1 MSRLIVPNH
10 IEYLILDQDLIVQEY
25 SVGADRLIGE
35 EIALRKGELLDQYFP
50 ETVGLE
56 DILGSVL
63 TGELDSFDIK
73 AIARSPNPETH
84 LYIDLY
90 FIPDPNPSE
99 NQRLILFLED
109 VTPQMELEQRLVQAT
124 NENAIVIH
132 RLQERTTELAAANQE
147 IDHLNQQLKS
157 ENIRLSAELEILEEM
172 QKLILPK
179 SEDLARIQEL
189 DIAGYMQPA
198 DEVGGDYYDVI
209 SMDGMITI
217 AIGDVTGHGLESGI
231 LMLMAQTAVRT
242 LKEIKEN
249 DPIPF
254 LDFLNRTIYKNV
266 ERMEID
272 KNLTLCLL
280 NYADGL
286 LTISGQHE
294 EVIIVRQGGKI
305 ERIDT
310 LDLGLPIGLDY
321 NIAEFISYTRV
332 ELNAGDGVVLYTD
345 GITEA
350 RNGRSE
356 RYGIERLCQM
366 ISQNWHLNSDQI
378 KQAIIEDLRQFIGLE
393 KIWDDITLVVLKQKV
408 QYDYLNQQTT
418 QPSSIVSHEI

>member
-1 MSRLIVPNH
+1 MCQLIVPHH
-10 IEYLILDQDLIVQEY
+10 IEYLILNQELIVQDY
-25 SVGADRLIGE
+25 SVGAERFIGE
-35 EIALRKGELLDQYFP
+35 EIALRTGEILHQYFP

-56 DILGSVL
+56 DILDSVL
-63 TGELDSFDIK
+63 TGELDSFDLK
-73 AIARSPNPETH
+73 AIARSPHPDTQ

-90 FIPDPNPSE
+90 FIPNPQPSE
-99 NQRLILFLED
+99 HHRLILFLED
-109 VTPQMELEQRLVQAT
+109 VTAQMELEQRLVQAT
-124 NENAIVIH
+124 NENEIVIY

-172 QKLILPK
+172 QQLILPK
-179 SEDLARIQEL
+179 PEDLASIPEL

-209 SMDGMITI
+209 SIDGAITI

-231 LMLMAQTAVRT
+231 LMLMAQSAVRT

-249 DPIPF
+249 DPILF

-266 ERMEID
+266 ERMGID

-280 NYADGL
+280 NYADGE

-310 LDLGLPIGLDY
+310 IDLGLPIGLDY

-332 ELNAGDGVVLYTD
+332 KLNAGDGVVLYTD

-350 RNGRSE
+350 RNRSKK
-356 RYGIERLCQM
+356 RYGIERLCQI
-366 ISQNWHLNSDQI
+366 ISQNWQDNSNQI
-378 KQAIIEDLRQFIGLE
+378 KEAIIEDLQQFIGLE
-393 KIWDDITLVVLKQKV
+393 KIWDDITFVVLKQMV
-408 QYDYLNQQTT
+408 QYN
-418 QPSSIVSHEI
+418 S

>member
-1 MSRLIVPNH
+1 MCQLIVPHH
-10 IEYLILDQDLIVQEY
+10 IEYLILNQELIVQDY
-25 SVGADRLIGE
+25 SVGAKRFIGE
-35 EIALRKGELLDQYFP
+35 EIVLRTGEILHQYFP

-56 DILGSVL
+56 DILDSVL
-63 TGELDSFDIK
+63 TGELDSFDLK
-73 AIARSPNPETH
+73 AIARSLNPDTQ

-90 FIPDPNPSE
+90 FIPNPKPSE
-99 NQRLILFLED
+99 HHRLILFLED
-109 VTPQMELEQRLVQAT
+109 VTAQMELEQRLVQAT
-124 NENAIVIH
+124 NENAIVIY

-172 QKLILPK
+172 QQLILPK
-179 SEDLARIQEL
+179 PEDLASIPEL

-209 SMDGMITI
+209 SMDGAITI
-217 AIGDVTGHGLESGI
+217 AIGDVTGHGLESAI
-231 LMLMAQTAVRT
+231 LMLMAQSAVRT

-249 DPIPF
+249 DPISF

-266 ERMEID
+266 ERMGID

-280 NYADGL
+280 NYADGE

-294 EVIIVRQGGKI
+294 EVILVRQGGKI

-310 LDLGLPIGLDY
+310 IDLGLPIGLDY

-332 ELNAGDGVVLYTD
+332 KLNAGDGVVLYTD

-350 RNGRSE
+350 RNRSKK
-356 RYGIERLCQM
+356 RYGIERLCQI
-366 ISQNWHLNSDQI
+366 ISQNWQDNSNQI
-378 KQAIIEDLRQFIGLE
+378 KEAIIEDLQQFIGSE
-393 KIWDDITLVVLKQKV
+393 KIWDDITFVVLKK
-408 QYDYLNQQTT
+408 NR
-418 QPSSIVSHEI
+418 SI

>member
-1 MSRLIVPNH
+1 MCQLIVPHH
-10 IEYLILDQDLIVQEY
+10 IEYLILNQELIVQDY
-25 SVGADRLIGE
+25 SVGAERFIGE
-35 EIALRKGELLDQYFP
+35 EIALRTGEILHQYFP

-56 DILGSVL
+56 DILDSVL
-63 TGELDSFDIK
+63 TGELDSFDLK
-73 AIARSPNPETH
+73 AIARSPNPDTQ

-90 FIPDPNPSE
+90 FIPNPKPSE
-99 NQRLILFLED
+99 HHRLILFLED
-109 VTPQMELEQRLVQAT
+109 VTAQMELEQRLVQAT
-124 NENAIVIH
+124 NENAIVIY

-172 QKLILPK
+172 QQLILPK
-179 SEDLARIQEL
+179 PEDLASIPEL

-209 SMDGMITI
+209 SIDGVITI

-231 LMLMAQTAVRT
+231 LMLMAQSAVRT
-242 LKEIKEN
+242 LKEIQEN

-266 ERMEID
+266 ERMGID

-280 NYADGL
+280 NYADGE

-310 LDLGLPIGLDY
+310 IDLGLPIGLDY

-332 ELNAGDGVVLYTD
+332 TLNAGDGVVLYTD

-350 RNGRSE
+350 RNRSKK
-356 RYGIERLCQM
+356 RYGIERLCQI
-366 ISQNWHLNSDQI
+366 ISQNWQNNSNQI
-378 KQAIIEDLRQFIGLE
+378 KEAIIEDLHQFIGSE
-393 KIWDDITLVVLKQKV
+393 KIWDDITFVVFKKNV
-408 QYDYLNQQTT
+408 
-418 QPSSIVSHEI
+418 SI